1 MIHIIVKNQK
11 NHIMIVIGI
20 GDNVDM
26 ETTGNI
32 VNGVEHI
39 IDVQMDLVNIVTIV

>member
-1 MIHIIVKNQK
+1 MSVKY
-11 NHIMIVIGI
+11 HHMIVIGT
-20 GDNVDM
+20 GDNVVM

-32 VNGVEHI
+32 VNSAEHI